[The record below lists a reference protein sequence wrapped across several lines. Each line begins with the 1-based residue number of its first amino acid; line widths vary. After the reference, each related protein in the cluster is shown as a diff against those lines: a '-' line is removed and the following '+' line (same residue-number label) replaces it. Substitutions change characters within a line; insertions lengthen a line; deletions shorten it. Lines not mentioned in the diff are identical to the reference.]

1 MTYKRK
7 KIMVFQIHAILTQ
20 AINFIIYGISAT
32 IHPGADPCNIYLFVL
47 FCVLFVALY
56 LFSSVY
62 LTRNENLTGFP
73 IFIGYLG
80 TAVLS
85 LMMIY
90 SLYRHGIYSG
100 IIAMVIA
107 IIVECISFI
116 VIIYWEKII
125 RLFKKKG
132 EKKKR

>member
-1 MTYKRK
+1 
-7 KIMVFQIHAILTQ
+7 MVFQIHAVLTQ

-32 IHPGADPCNIYLFVL
+32 IHPGADPCDIYPFVL
-47 FCVLFVALY
+47 LCVLIVALD

-62 LTRNENLTGFP
+62 CTRNENLTGFP
-73 IFIGYLG
+73 IFISYLG
-80 TAVLS
+80 AAVLC

-90 SLYRHGIYSG
+90 SLYRHGVYSG

-107 IIVECISFI
+107 IIVESISFI
-116 VIIYWEKII
+116 EIIYWEKII

>member
-1 MTYKRK
+1 
-7 KIMVFQIHAILTQ
+7 MVFQIHAVLTK
-20 AINFIIYGISAT
+20 AINFFIYGISAT
-32 IHPGADPCNIYLFVL
+32 IHPGADPCNIYPFVL
-47 FCVLFVALY
+47 LCVLVVALD

-62 LTRNENLTGFP
+62 STRNENLTGFP
-73 IFIGYLG
+73 IFIFCLLA
-80 TAVLS
+80 AVLS

-107 IIVECISFI
+107 IIVECISLI